1 MLKMTR
7 KTLLIAAIPL
17 VAGAISVGLPNL
29 VKAQTPQ
36 PAVATPKYDVK
47 VACCKCIGG
56 ESQTLN
62 LNTGSNTW
70 RVSGPG
76 VTGSIVA
83 PIVAAPNPG
92 WINSLA
98 PAKWIA
104 PNTGATATAGVFVY
118 ELKILVPN
126 CVIPMDSI
134 KLDGKVSA
142 DNSFKATLINPTGGS
157 TPIGQNSP
165 TATAFKVATP
175 ISGTLTT
182 PGVYTLRIEATND
195 GGPHAT
201 IVQAALKTKCSE
213 RLEKQN
219 GLQAD
224 PTTNVDITKP

>member
-1 MLKMTR
+1 MLKITR
-7 KTLLIAAIPL
+7 KTLLIATLPL
-17 VAGAISVGLPNL
+17 IAGAITVGLPNL
-29 VKAQTPQ
+29 VKAQNLK
-36 PAVATPKYDVK
+36 PAPISPKYDVK

-56 ESQTLN
+56 EGQTLN

-76 VTGSIVA
+76 VTGSVLA
-83 PIVAAPNPG
+83 PTVTAPNPG
-92 WINSLA
+92 WITSLA

-104 PNTGATATAGVFVY
+104 PNTAANAAAGVFVY

-134 KLDGKVSA
+134 RLDGKVSA

-165 TATAFKVATP
+165 TATSFKVATP

-201 IVQAALKTKCSE
+201 IVQAALKTKCSDK
-213 RLEKQN
+213 LEKAG
-219 GLQAD
+219 GLEIGPATD
-224 PTTNVDITKP
+224 MEVTKP

>member
-7 KTLLIAAIPL
+7 KTLLIATLPL
-17 VAGAISVGLPNL
+17 MAGAITVGLPNL
-29 VKAQTPQ
+29 VKAQNTQ
-36 PAVATPKYDVK
+36 PAPTSPKYDVK

-56 ESQTLN
+56 EGQTLN

-76 VTGSIVA
+76 VTGSVLA
-83 PIVAAPNPG
+83 PTVTVPNPG
-92 WINSLA
+92 WISSLT

-104 PNTGATATAGVFVY
+104 PNTGATATEGVFVY

-126 CVIPMDSI
+126 CVIPMESI

-165 TATAFKVATP
+165 TSTAFKVATP

-182 PGVYTLRIEATND
+182 PGMYTLRIEATNE
-195 GGPHAT
+195 GGPHAA
-201 IVQAALKTKCSE
+201 IVQAVLKTKCSDK
-213 RLEKQN
+213 LEKPS
-219 GLQAD
+219 GLGVGPA
-224 PTTNVDITKP
+224 TNLEITKP